1 MIDLICSR
9 TCTTC
14 RKAVALLDGKGIEY
28 RYRDYVKNPLSEAE
42 IREVLGH
49 LGLRPRDV
57 LRTKDRAFQELALTG
72 EEPDAQLIAAMAQHP
87 TLLQR
92 PIGVLGDR
100 AVVGRPPERLLEL
113 VAGS

>member
-1 MIDLICSR
+1 
-9 TCTTC
+9 
-14 RKAVALLDGKGIEY
+14 LLKEKGIEY
-28 RYRDYVKNPLSEAE
+28 RYREYTREPLSEAE
-42 IREVLGH
+42 IREVLRK

-57 LRTKDRAFQELALTG
+57 LRKNDLGFTG
-72 EEPDAQLIAAMAQHP
+72 EEPDDVLIAAMARHP

-113 VAGS
+113 ISG